1 MVETSLWVSSEAA
14 TKASTQLVVASP
26 AWAAAVT
33 CALAAVVATRLNT
46 KGVVVSESMHHTDD
60 DNQAVWQLMVVWVHD
75 EFA

>member
-1 MVETSLWVSSEAA
+1 
-14 TKASTQLVVASP
+14 
-26 AWAAAVT
+26 VT